1 MTTLAWEQRIEHVM
15 LELAKSSHELRQ
27 KMMEQ
32 TKRNEERTIQVEER
46 MARIAERTIR
56 NEENMVRTRKEM
68 GEVSKRLGRIV
79 EDIIAPDLP
88 DMLRMLV
95 NCPADEEIA
104 VNTNVQRLYPGKP
117 APGQRQKVEIDAMAA
132 CGNYVLVNE
141 TKSTLRTEHIRRL
154 QKLLPIIR
162 DYFPEYQHHQFIGC
176 VASLHVGD
184 DLIRYANRQGLV
196 VLAMKEGLIRI
207 VNRDDFSIRYF

>member
-1 MTTLAWEQRIEHVM
+1 MTTLPWEQRIEHVM
-15 LELAKSSHELRQ
+15 LELAKNSHELRQ
-27 KMMEQ
+27 KMTEMAEQ
-32 TKRNEERTIQVEER
+32 VKQNEEK
-46 MARIAERTIR
+46 TIR
-56 NEENMVRTRKEM
+56 NEDRTIKNEESMARTRKEM

-88 DMLRMLV
+88 DMLRILV
-95 NCPADEEIA
+95 DCPANEEIA
-104 VNTNVQRLYPGKP
+104 VNTNVQRLHPGKP
-117 APGQRQKVEIDAMAA
+117 TSGQRQKVEIDAMAA
-132 CGNYVLVNE
+132 CGNYVLINE
-141 TKSTLRTEHIRRL
+141 TKSTLRTEHIQRL
-154 QKLLPIIR
+154 QKLLTVAR

-196 VLAMKEGLIRI
+196 VLAMKEGLIKI

>member
-1 MTTLAWEQRIEHVM
+1 MTTLPWEQRIEHVM

-27 KMMEQ
+27 KMTEMAEQ
-32 TKRNEERTIQVEER
+32 VK
-46 MARIAERTIR
+46 R
-56 NEENMVRTRKEM
+56 NEENMLRTRKEM

-95 NCPADEEIA
+95 DCPANEEIA
-104 VNTNVQRLYPGKP
+104 VNTNVQRLHPGKP
-117 APGQRQKVEIDAMAA
+117 TSGQRQKVEIDAMAA
-132 CGNYVLVNE
+132 CGNYVLINE
-141 TKSTLRTEHIRRL
+141 TKSTLRTEHIQRL
-154 QKLLPIIR
+154 QELLTVAR

-196 VLAMKEGLIRI
+196 VLAMKEGLIKI

>member
-1 MTTLAWEQRIEHVM
+1 MTTLPWEQRIEHVM

-27 KMMEQ
+27 KMTEMAEQ
-32 TKRNEERTIQVEER
+32 VKRNEEKTIQ
-46 MARIAERTIR
+46 
-56 NEENMVRTRKEM
+56 NEESMTRTRKEM

-95 NCPADEEIA
+95 DCPANEEIA
-104 VNTNVQRLYPGKP
+104 VNTNVQRLHPGKP
-117 APGQRQKVEIDAMAA
+117 TSGQRQKVEIDAMAA
-132 CGNYVLVNE
+132 CGNYVLINE
-141 TKSTLRTEHIRRL
+141 TKSTLRTEHIQRL
-154 QKLLPIIR
+154 QELLTVAR
-162 DYFPEYQHHQFIGC
+162 DYFPEYQHYQFIGC

-196 VLAMKEGLIRI
+196 VLAMKEGLIKI

>member
-1 MTTLAWEQRIEHVM
+1 MTTLPWEQRIEHVM

-27 KMMEQ
+27 KMTEMAEQ
-32 TKRNEERTIQVEER
+32 VK
-46 MARIAERTIR
+46 R
-56 NEENMVRTRKEM
+56 NEENMLRTRKEM

-88 DMLRMLV
+88 DMLRILV
-95 NCPADEEIA
+95 DCPADEEIA
-104 VNTNVQRLYPGKP
+104 VNTNVQRLHPGKP
-117 APGQRQKVEIDAMAA
+117 TSGQRQKVEIDAMAA
-132 CGNYVLVNE
+132 CGNYVLINE
-141 TKSTLRTEHIRRL
+141 TKSTLRTEHIQRL
-154 QKLLPIIR
+154 HELLTVAR
-162 DYFPEYQHHQFIGC
+162 GYFPEYEHHQFIGC

-196 VLAMKEGLIRI
+196 VLAMKEGLIKI